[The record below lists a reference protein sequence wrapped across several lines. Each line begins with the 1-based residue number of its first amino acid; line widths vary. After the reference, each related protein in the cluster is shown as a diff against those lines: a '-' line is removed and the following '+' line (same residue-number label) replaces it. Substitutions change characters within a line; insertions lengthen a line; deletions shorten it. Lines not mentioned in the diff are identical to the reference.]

1 MTTETIVLWEP
12 STLEKPEFRL
22 YYDEEG
28 NVLTYTTEKLPGN
41 FIVID
46 KMTFAEARPDVKVFE
61 GLLIR
66 KSNLTVVSK
75 LVPNIEGISC
85 SIDDIS
91 ILDNSS
97 NTINWSLKTR
107 EYRIDS

>member
-1 MTTETIVLWEP
+1 MTTETIVLWEAP
-12 STLEKPEFRL
+12 ALEKPEFRL

-28 NVLTYTTEKLPGN
+28 NVITYTTEKLPGN

-61 GLLIR
+61 GSLTR

-75 LVPNIEGISC
+75 LIPNIEGISC

-91 ILDNSS
+91 ILYNGSE
-97 NTINWSLKTR
+97 TINWSLKTR